1 MLLRINSI
9 FFAISALFL
18 TSSCDNHKEENAE
31 SVLTPQMQENVTIIR
46 SKIGEYIN
54 AINSQDIETVVNQWS
69 DQAVYKNPFSGEL
82 VNGREGVRSEY
93 QKLFSKLKDGKV
105 SLDVKTIRFPIA
117 EKAVEEG
124 TATLMLPGQDPIESD
139 YKMIYVNEDGN
150 WLILHVSELGF
161 GLDEN

>member
-1 MLLRINSI
+1 M
-9 FFAISALFL
+9 F
-18 TSSCDNHKEENAE
+18 
-31 SVLTPQMQENVTIIR
+31 
-46 SKIGEYIN
+46 
-54 AINSQDIETVVNQWS
+54 
-69 DQAVYKNPFSGEL
+69 KN
-82 VNGREGVRSEY
+82 